1 MKYYTQ
7 KPKKSS
13 RFTTKTK
20 KIPNWL
26 LVIITIMIVF
36 NSFVYLFEKRI
47 LPAVLS
53 IAEITMKSEAIRVIN
68 EESVKVYSDNF
79 KYDDII
85 KIEKDS
91 DGNITMIRSDTVK
104 QNYLASQV
112 VLNCNKRITELGE
125 LGTKIPIGYATNNL
139 FFYQMGPDI
148 TVKMKQVGNI
158 NTSYESIFESA
169 GINQTRHKIY
179 LNVSAKLRVIVPLS
193 SKDVDISCQI
203 PISETIIVGKIPQTA
218 INMGGQ

>member
-13 RFTTKTK
+13 RFTIKPK
-20 KIPNWL
+20 KFPMSL
-26 LVIITIMIVF
+26 LVIITILVVF
-36 NSFVYLFEKRI
+36 NAFVYLFEKRI

-79 KYDDII
+79 KYDDIV

-112 VLNCNKRITELGE
+112 VLNCDERLSELGE
-125 LGTKIPIGYATNNL
+125 LGTKVPLGYITNNL
-139 FFYQMGPDI
+139 FFYQMGPNI
-148 TVKMKQVGNI
+148 TVKMKQIGNI
-158 NTSYESIFESA
+158 NTSYESLFESA

-193 SKDVDISCQI
+193 SRDVDISCQI